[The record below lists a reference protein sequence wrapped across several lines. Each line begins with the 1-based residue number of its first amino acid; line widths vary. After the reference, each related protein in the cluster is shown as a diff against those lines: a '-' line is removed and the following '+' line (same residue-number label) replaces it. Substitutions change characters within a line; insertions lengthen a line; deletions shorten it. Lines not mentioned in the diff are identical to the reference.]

1 MTTSQILKGEESQP
15 GALGGCEIDAYGEFQ
30 SVVWPGSR

>member
-1 MTTSQILKGEESQP
+1 MTTPQILIEDEWQS
-15 GALGGCEIDAYGEFQ
+15 GALGSYEIDAYGELQ